1 LAEAIALRRARMYP
15 ECPKAKRVST
25 CRNAAKTITN
35 MTMPAMMAKDK
46 TRENPERLRFI
57 KGAMGV
63 VFN

>member
-1 LAEAIALRRARMYP
+1 MYP

-25 CRNAAKTITN
+25 CRNAAKTITI
-35 MTMPAMMAKDK
+35 MTIPAMMAKDK

-57 KGAMGV
+57 KGSLGV